1 MSSQMKLILD
11 RLVVPD
17 SKLAHENKVELLE
30 RSLQIEHKKQ
40 VSIDIFLY
48 FQPA

>member
-1 MSSQMKLILD
+1 MKLILD
-11 RLVVPD
+11 QLILPD
-17 SKLAHENKVELLE
+17 SLLTHESKVELLE
-30 RSLQIEHKKQ
+30 RSLQLEHKEQ